1 MTWQHFAVP
10 GKPGVF
16 TLHRDGVEA
25 GDLALDH
32 PYATVLAGHVV
43 AALNDFDQTVT
54 LTQLDRFRLRGWDSG
69 DQYMAEVE
77 AIRDLVEG
85 FPTPV
90 RVEVKDAFARHDW
103 EFPITPDQMQVWQ
116 DELLAILADHE
127 HTVDLVDEHPEV
139 AA

>member
-16 TLHRDGVEA
+16 RLHRDGVEA

-43 AALNDFDQTVT
+43 AALNDFDETVT
-54 LTQLDRFRLRGWDSG
+54 RTQRDTFRLQGWPSPDA
-69 DQYMAEVE
+69 YNAEVD
-77 AIRDLVEG
+77 ANRDLLAG
-85 FPTPV
+85 FPPSV
-90 RVEVKDAFARHDW
+90 RGEVADAFARHGW
-103 EFPITPDQMQVWQ
+103 EFPLTPDQMRTWQ
-116 DELLAILADHE
+116 DELLTILADHE
-127 HTVDLVDEHPEV
+127 HTVDRVDDHPEV

>member
-16 TLHRDGVEA
+16 RLHRDGVEA

-54 LTQLDRFRLRGWDSG
+54 VTQRDTFRLRGWPS
-69 DQYMAEVE
+69 AEVYDAE
-77 AIRDLVEG
+77 VNANRALLAG
-85 FPTPV
+85 FPASV
-90 RVEVKDAFARHDW
+90 RAELADAFARHGWDY
-103 EFPITPDQMQVWQ
+103 PLTPAQMQVWQ
-116 DELLAILADHE
+116 DELLTILADHE
-127 HTVDLVDEHPEV
+127 HGVDPVDDHGGV

>member
-16 TLHRDGVEA
+16 RLHRDGVEA

-43 AALNDFDQTVT
+43 AALNDFDETVT
-54 LTQLDRFRLRGWDSG
+54 RTQRDTFRLQGWPSPDA
-69 DQYMAEVE
+69 YTAEVD
-77 AIRDLVEG
+77 ANRDLLAG
-85 FPTPV
+85 FPPSV
-90 RVEVKDAFARHDW
+90 RGEVADAYARHGW
-103 EFPITPDQMQVWQ
+103 EFPLTPDQMQVWQ
-116 DELLAILADHE
+116 DELLTILADHE
-127 HTVDLVDEHPEV
+127 HTVDPVYDHPEV